1 MAKSLL
7 DDRALIPSFH
17 LLTRDGVVFDSL
29 DFKRKRN
36 LVLFFSTYP
45 PQDFLLVLEQAS
57 AQIREQNAEIAFI
70 CPMELSVVENI
81 HRMHRLTYWIL
92 SDENRAVFSKFIQ
105 AQEREEVAALFITDK
120 FGEIFFQ
127 VVVSGV
133 EDLPPASDIIKSLM
147 FIESQCP
154 ECGGNF

>member
-17 LLTRDGVVFDSL
+17 LPAREGAVFDSL

-45 PQDFLLVLEQAS
+45 PQDFLLALDQAS
-57 AQIREQNAEIAFI
+57 AQIRAQNAEVVFI
-70 CPMELSVVENI
+70 CPMEPSVVENI

-92 SDENRAVFSKFIQ
+92 SDPTRAVFSKFIQ
-105 AQEREEVAALFITDK
+105 AEEREEVAALFITDR
-120 FGEIFFQ
+120 FGGIFFQ
-127 VVVSGV
+127 VVVSRV
-133 EDLPPASDIIKSLM
+133 EDLPSSSEVIKSLM
-147 FIESQCP
+147 LIQSQ
-154 ECGGNF
+154 GL

>member
-7 DDRALIPSFH
+7 DDRALIPPFH
-17 LLTRDGVVFDSL
+17 LLARDGAVFDSL

-57 AQIREQNAEIAFI
+57 AQIRAQNAEVVFI
-70 CPMELSVVENI
+70 CPVELSAVEKI

-92 SDENRAVFSKFIQ
+92 SDSPRAVFSKFIQ
-105 AQEREEVAALFITDK
+105 AEVREEFAALFITDRS
-120 FGEIFFQ
+120 GAIFFQ
-127 VVVSGV
+127 AVVYRI
-133 EDLPPASDIIKSLM
+133 EDLPPASDIIQSLM
-147 FIESQCP
+147 FIESQY
-154 ECGGNF
+154 NR